1 MEVSATQST
10 SSNNAANSVSKNDL
24 LNTDQFLKLFIA
36 ELANQD
42 PLEPIQTSE
51 LTNQLA
57 QLSMVEQ
64 LEHLSRSMDGLL
76 LNSDYLFAIMDS
88 LLAVQD
94 SLAFYS
100 GLIGKTGVWT
110 NSEGIQMSGTIESI
124 ILREYEY
131 YAIIDGNEIKI
142 YDITQVSQEVID
154 SGSEL

>member
-1 MEVSATQST
+1 MEVSGTQST
-10 SSNNAANSVSKNDL
+10 SSTNVANSVNQTDL

-36 ELANQD
+36 ELSNQD
-42 PLEPIQTSE
+42 PLEPMETSE

-64 LEHLSRSMDGLL
+64 LEHLSGS
-76 LNSDYLFAIMDS
+76 MDS

-100 GLIGKTGVWT
+100 GLIGKTGFWT
-110 NSEGIQMSGTIESI
+110 DSEGTQMSGTIESI

-131 YAIIDGNEIKI
+131 YAIIGGSEVPVSE
-142 YDITQVSQEVID
+142 ITQVSQEVSD